1 MAGDAAGAQQ
11 ALIELDSER
20 HPGFPFLDPEIKL
33 ARAWVA
39 AAEGAVSEAIT
50 LAHDAAAIAARCD
63 QRAHEVL
70 ALHTAVRL
78 GDGTV
83 AGRLAELAT
92 RVDGPR
98 APAAAA
104 HAAALVAADGDGLQA
119 ASVQLEQ
126 MGDLLA
132 AVDAAAHAAAAYA
145 QRAAAGSANAAA
157 TRAHQLAQACQGAR
171 TPALITVAQP
181 LPLTRRE
188 REIVTLAGQGLSNK
202 QIADRLVVSVR
213 TVEGHLYRAGAK
225 LGATHRDQLAALVR
239 SDWPTN
245 RSATSAGAISAAC
258 PDNRATT

>member
-1 MAGDAAGAQQ
+1 
-11 ALIELDSER
+11 
-20 HPGFPFLDPEIKL
+20 
-33 ARAWVA
+33 
-39 AAEGAVSEAIT
+39 
-50 LAHDAAAIAARCD
+50 
-63 QRAHEVL
+63 VL

-98 APAAAA
+98 APAAALA
-104 HAAALVAADGDGLQA
+104 AADGDALQA

-145 QRAAAGSANAAA
+145 QRAAAGSADAEA
-157 TRAHQLAQACQGAR
+157 TRAHRLAPACQGAR

-188 REIVTLAGQGLSNK
+188 RASVTLAGQGLSNK
-202 QIADRLVVSVR
+202 QIADRLVIS
-213 TVEGHLYRAGAK
+213 GA
-225 LGATHRDQLAALVR
+225 HRRRPPLPRRGQTRRHPSRPVGRSGPQRLINSLVAKQYGSCHR
-239 SDWPTN
+239 GD
-245 RSATSAGAISAAC
+245 G
-258 PDNRATT
+258 